1 MTTELLSLMAEAG
14 FISVFIGIE
23 TPSEEG
29 LVECH
34 KTQNTR
40 RDLISSVHKIQAS
53 GIQVMAGFIIGFD
66 SDKPSIF
73 QRQYDFIQESGII
86 TAMVGLL
93 QAPFGTRLY
102 DRMKADGRISGEMTG
117 DNADGTT
124 NIRTRM
130 DQVTLIRI
138 TAN

>member
-1 MTTELLSLMAEAG
+1 M
-14 FISVFIGIE
+14 FIGIE

-40 RDLISSVHKIQAS
+40 RDLISSVHKIQSS

-66 SDKPSIF
+66 SDDPSIF

-102 DRMKADGRISGEMTG
+102 DRMKS
-117 DNADGTT
+117 
-124 NIRTRM
+124 
-130 DQVTLIRI
+130 
-138 TAN
+138 